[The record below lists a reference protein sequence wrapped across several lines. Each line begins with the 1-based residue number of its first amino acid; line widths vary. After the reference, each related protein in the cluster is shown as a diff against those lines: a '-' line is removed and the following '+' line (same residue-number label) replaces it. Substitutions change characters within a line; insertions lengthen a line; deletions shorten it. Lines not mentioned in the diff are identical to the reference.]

1 MYSSGHFPWEVYPR
15 ASWTPAS
22 TLHTW
27 GFHLRSLKL
36 DSSPGANRL
45 WLGEKRQDWSGCF
58 TARSTGFLGAE
69 GLNVLNAGGR
79 LKEHR
84 GDHAHTHFVSLSLID
99 THSLTHPA
107 SLITL
112 APQIN
117 MLNAGKKLNT
127 EGTHKHTL
135 PLSLLKWVLLS
146 QHRSLC
152 WMISVPVQPQYQKAR
167 LCGVFC
173 LYCIPQSGNY
183 EKYSFRWKRRQKY
196 KTILILIGK

>member
-79 LKEHR
+79 LEHR

-99 THSLTHPA
+99 THSLTHSPCL
-107 SLITL
+107 SD
-112 APQIN
+112 
-117 MLNAGKKLNT
+117 NARSSDQYAECREKTQHRGDT
-127 EGTHKHTL
+127 QTHTATL
-135 PLSLLKWVLLS
+135 PPQMSLAISAQIFVLNDQCPSATAVSKGKAMWGFLSLL
-146 QHRSLC
+146 
-152 WMISVPVQPQYQKAR
+152 
-167 LCGVFC
+167 
-173 LYCIPQSGNY
+173 
-183 EKYSFRWKRRQKY
+183 YSTVR
-196 KTILILIGK
+196 